1 LEFAPGSG
9 LFVHKFGYKEVVG
22 KTASTIFLGIAIG
35 VVGTMLYRRLRAFV
49 DNNDPET
56 VVNQLH
62 DQVERLEKRF
72 GERSEAQA
80 A

>member
-1 LEFAPGSG
+1 
-9 LFVHKFGYKEVVG
+9 
-22 KTASTIFLGIAIG
+22 
-35 VVGTMLYRRLRAFV
+35 MLYRRLRAFV